1 MNTTQSI
8 SVIIRTYT
16 EARWDYLV
24 SSVTSVQQQS
34 LPPLEIVLVVD
45 HNQALL
51 ERVRARFPDTTI
63 VENHEPQGSS
73 GAWNSGIAA
82 ARGDILAFLDDD
94 AIAAPDWLEQLSKP
108 YIDPSVVGV
117 GGLIDPLW
125 LSGKPAWFPEE
136 FQWVVGCS
144 YRGLP
149 EAIGPVR
156 NLIGCNMS
164 FRREVFDHFGGF
176 RKGMGH
182 VGGKPIGCDETELCI
197 RVRQN
202 WPHKI
207 YLHNPYATVKHQIP
221 ANRTRWSYFL
231 SRCYLEGCSKALV
244 AHYVGSKDGLAAE
257 RKYSFQTLPQGILRG
272 IAGTIQT
279 RRPDGILRAGA
290 IVAGVVTAGIGYL
303 RSTLPLRFAQREQIA
318 DEAHILQGEQVV

>member
-1 MNTTQSI
+1 MSNAHSI

-24 SSVTSVQQQS
+24 SSVTSVQRQT
-34 LPPLEIVLVVD
+34 LPALEIVLVVD
-45 HNQALL
+45 HNQPLL
-51 ERVRARFPDTTI
+51 ERVRARFPDASI

-82 ARGDILAFLDDD
+82 ARGEILAFLDDD

-108 YIDPSVVGV
+108 YADAKVVGV
-117 GGLIDPLW
+117 GGFIDPIW
-125 LSGKPAWFPEE
+125 LGGKPAWFPDE
-136 FQWVVGCS
+136 FRWVVGCS

-149 EAIGPVR
+149 ETIAPVR

-164 FRREVFDHFGGF
+164 FRREVFDRFGGF

-197 RVRQN
+197 RVSQYM
-202 WPHKI
+202 PQTV
-207 YLHNPYATVKHQIP
+207 YLHNPEAKVQHQIP
-221 ANRTRWSYFL
+221 ASRTGWNYFL

-257 RKYSFQTLPQGILRG
+257 RKYSFQTLPQGVLHG
-272 IAGTIQT
+272 IVTTLKTGKLE
-279 RRPDGILRAGA
+279 GLLRAGA
-290 IVAGVVTAGIGYL
+290 IIAGVGTAGIGYL
-303 RSTLPLRFAQREQIA
+303 RSALPLRLSQRKQTQIR
-318 DEAHILQGEQVV
+318 QGEQTV